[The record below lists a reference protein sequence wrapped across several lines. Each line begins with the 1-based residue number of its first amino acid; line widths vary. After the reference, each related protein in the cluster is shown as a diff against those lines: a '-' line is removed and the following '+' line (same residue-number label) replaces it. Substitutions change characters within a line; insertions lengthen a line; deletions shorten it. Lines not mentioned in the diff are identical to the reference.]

1 MRSEITTSAIIKLVL
16 RTPAIMRSEITTPVI
31 TKSVLKTP
39 AIMKSV
45 LTPLI
50 IACCQFGYAQ
60 TSFKVIPLGVKGGT
74 DESNLSA
81 YMIAPQGSEEY
92 VCLDAGTVHYGIEK
106 AIQAKLLS
114 GNAETVLK
122 RNIKGFLISH
132 GHLDHLAGMIIN
144 SPDDSTKNIYG
155 LDYVLDILKDKYFS
169 WKSWANFADEG
180 EKPALSK
187 YHYTVLTP
195 GTETPLQNTSMQ
207 VTAFPLA
214 HSNPYQSTAF
224 LVKHQDAYV
233 LYLGDTGADSVEHSD
248 KLHQLWI
255 QVAPLLKSKQL
266 KALFIEVS
274 FSNQQPDKL
283 LFGHLTPHWL
293 MSELQDLAALAGAE
307 ALEDFPVVITHI
319 KPGGNREQ
327 AIKEQLKGYNP
338 LHVQLIIPEQ
348 AKLLKF

>member
-1 MRSEITTSAIIKLVL
+1 MKSVSTAPAIMRSVST
-16 RTPAIMRSEITTPVI
+16 TPAIMRS
-31 TKSVLKTP
+31 
-39 AIMKSV
+39 V
-45 LTPLI
+45 LTTLT
-50 IACCQFGYAQ
+50 IALCHFAYAQ

-81 YMIAPQGSEEY
+81 YMIAPQGSEDY
-92 VCLDAGTVHYGIEK
+92 VCLDAGTLHYGIEK
-106 AIQAKLLS
+106 AIHAKLLA
-114 GNAETVLK
+114 GNAATVLK
-122 RNIKGFLISH
+122 QNIKGFLISH

-155 LDYVLDILKDKYFS
+155 MDFVVDILKDKYFS

-195 GTETPLQNTSMQ
+195 GTATPLQNTGMQ

-214 HSNPYQSTAF
+214 HSSPYQSTAF
-224 LVKHQDAYV
+224 LIEHKDAYI

-255 QVAPLLKSKQL
+255 QVAPLLKSKKL

-293 MSELQDLAALAGAE
+293 MSALQDLAALAGAE
-307 ALEDFPVVITHI
+307 TLKDFPVVITHM

-327 AIKEQLKGYNP
+327 VIQEQLKAYNP
-338 LHVQLIIPEQ
+338 LHVKVIIPEQ